1 MAIYHLSVKNIG
13 RSDGR
18 SAVAC
23 SAYRAGEKLI
33 DKTYGK
39 EQDYTKKTGV
49 EFKKI
54 YAPENA
60 KKELLDRES
69 LWNAVE
75 LSETKKNG
83 DLKQTARLAKE
94 FEVAFPCE
102 ISKEQRELMLDD
114 LCKRLVEKHG
124 VIVDAVIHA
133 PHTAGGSDERNYHAH
148 IMFTTRTIN
157 ERGELGKK
165 AREFNDDGRNL
176 TVEYRAYWAEL
187 ENRELERAGSSERV
201 SHLSNKERGID
212 LEPTVHEG
220 SKITELRRQGIDTEI
235 SLKNDAIK
243 ARNTEKQLI
252 RGLEQEIIA
261 TERLV
266 ASLHRERIE
275 QSPQHSI
282 FDRINQNLDVADSH
296 ISQVPPIDKDRAK
309 NNVEQIRQAFQ
320 KAQELAKLQKEQAQK
335 DRLAQAK
342 AIGEQEQRQK
352 EKDQEQRSPE
362 ELTKIAYS
370 VISQYND
377 AVATEAKNIALTTQ
391 KTEIE
396 QINAVLEQIEL
407 SKTDIKH
414 QKEELGKRPL
424 FFGGKW
430 DTANVEIQKQLHQLE
445 EQERELRSNSPRFEP
460 ERYTDRAKLTVNK
473 ANPNL
478 KAKYD
483 RARNYLEREQQRKLA
498 EQEKR
503 KQEAK
508 AIQEQ
513 EKQAFFARKALREQG
528 KHDEANKMLEA
539 EKRNRPRSR

>member
-1 MAIYHLSVKNIG
+1 MAIFHFSVKAIS
-13 RSDGR
+13 RSAGR

-23 SAYRAGEKLI
+23 SAYRSAEKLE
-33 DKTYGK
+33 DHYQGK
-39 EQDYTKKTGV
+39 IQDYTQKTGV
-49 EFKKI
+49 ESKTI
-54 YAPENA
+54 YAPENT
-60 KKELLDRES
+60 KKELLERQD

-75 LSETKKNG
+75 QVERRKDATL
-83 DLKQTARLAKE
+83 ARE
-94 FEVAFPCE
+94 FEIAFPHEFNEFQRQELLDELCQE
-102 ISKEQRELMLDD
+102 IVK
-114 LCKRLVEKHG
+114 KHD
-124 VIVDAVIHA
+124 VIVDACIHA
-133 PHTAGGSDERNYHAH
+133 PHTKSGSDERNFHAH
-148 IMFTTRTIN
+148 IMFTSRQIDPQT
-157 ERGELGKK
+157 GDFAKK
-165 AREFNDDGRNL
+165 KNRDFNKEQSSETVSHWREHF
-176 TVEYRAYWAEL
+176 AEL
-187 ENRELERAGSSERV
+187 TNRHLEKHGFADRIDHRSY
-201 SHLSNKERGID
+201 KDQGID
-212 LEPTVHEG
+212 LEATQHEG
-220 SKITELRRQGIDTEI
+220 PHVTQLRRQGIDTEI
-235 SLKNDAIK
+235 SLSNDAIRE
-243 ARNTEKQLI
+243 RNQFSQHIK
-252 RGLEQEIIA
+252 GLDQEIQA
-261 TERLV
+261 SERL
-266 ASLHRERIE
+266 LNNLIQTRE
-275 QSPQHSI
+275 
-282 FDRINQNLDVADSH
+282 NLD
-296 ISQVPPIDKDRAK
+296 
-309 NNVEQIRQAFQ
+309 
-320 KAQELAKLQKEQAQK
+320 
-335 DRLAQAK
+335 
-342 AIGEQEQRQK
+342 QEQRQK

>member
-1 MAIYHLSVKNIG
+1 MGLYIVAIFHFSVKNIS

-23 SAYRAGEKLI
+23 AAYRSGEKLK
-33 DKTYGK
+33 DERYGK
-39 EQDYTKKTGV
+39 EQDYTKKTGI
-49 EFKKI
+49 EFKNI
-54 YAPENA
+54 YAPENT
-60 KKELLDRES
+60 KKELLDRQS
-69 LWNAVE
+69 LWNEVE
-75 LSETKKNG
+75 KVENRANSNL
-83 DLKQTARLAKE
+83 ARE
-94 FEVAFPCE
+94 FEIAFPHE
-102 ISKEQRELMLDD
+102 LNAEQRRKMLDE
-114 LCKRLVEKHG
+114 LCQKIVDRHNV
-124 VIVDAVIHA
+124 VVDAVIHA

-148 IMFTTRTIN
+148 IMFTGRQLDRKT
-157 ERGELGKK
+157 GDFAKK
-165 AREFNDDGRNL
+165 RNRDFNKEKSSE
-176 TVEYRAYWAEL
+176 TVTQWRKDFADIVNRQL
-187 ENRELERAGSSERV
+187 EHIGCDERV
-201 SHLSNKERGID
+201 SHLSYKDLKYD
-212 LEPTVHEG
+212 LEPTIHEG
-220 SKITELRRQGIDTEI
+220 AKVTELRRQGIDTEI
-235 SLKNDAIK
+235 SLANDAIRE
-243 ARNTEKQLI
+243 RNQFSQHIK
-252 RGLEQEIIA
+252 GLDQEIQA
-261 TERLV
+261 SERL
-266 ASLHRERIE
+266 LNNLIQTRE
-275 QSPQHSI
+275 
-282 FDRINQNLDVADSH
+282 NLD
-296 ISQVPPIDKDRAK
+296 
-309 NNVEQIRQAFQ
+309 
-320 KAQELAKLQKEQAQK
+320 
-335 DRLAQAK
+335 
-342 AIGEQEQRQK
+342 QEQRQK

-377 AVATEAKNIALTTQ
+377 AIATEAKNIALSIQ

-407 SKTDIKH
+407 SKSDIKH

-430 DTANVEIQKQLHQLE
+430 DTANAEIQKQLNQLE
-445 EQERELRSNSPRFEP
+445 EQERELRNNSPRFEP

-508 AIQEQ
+508 AQQER